1 MKNDNESA
9 PVNNNILEFD
19 FGKANELYNV
29 LRKHCPSAPSYVG
42 NGAILCKL
50 PKYHNDYIEHFE
62 IRVINVV
69 DGDKDYSVTIRE
81 IHDGDDFVD
90 HTFYF
95 NEVSEVV
102 EDVANAINRFPLSSN
117 SDHFTVLNNWSD
129 FYAVMPYTVIIDS
142 TYTVWKK
149 HYFDVWQ
156 STDGEIRNDREMA
169 DNTTRATV
177 LFERRF

>member
-19 FGKANELYNV
+19 FSKANDLYNV
-29 LRKHCPSAPSYVG
+29 LRKHCPSVPSYVG

-102 EDVANAINRFPLSSN
+102 EDVANTINRFPLSN
-117 SDHFTVLNNWSD
+117 KTDHFTVLNDWSD
-129 FYAVMPYTVIIDS
+129 FNAVMPYTVIIDS
-142 TYTVWKK
+142 NYTVWRK
-149 HYFDVWQ
+149 HYFNVWQ
-156 STDGEIRNDREMA
+156 STDWGTRTDQEMA

-177 LFERRF
+177 LFENHF